1 VTGADGGLLVQ
12 RCRACGR
19 RQYPPGGIC
28 RRCHAID
35 CFDWTPAP
43 QGGVVVAHTV
53 VHATTYA
60 DREPPYTIAV
70 VELEPG
76 LRVLAEVEAQGDGD
90 GHGRAAEP
98 AAGTA
103 VRMRVALRGG
113 IQVPVFTVEDE
124 RGP

>member
-1 VTGADGGLLVQ
+1 MTGADGGLLVQ

>member
-1 VTGADGGLLVQ
+1 VTGVDRGLLVQ

-19 RQYPPGGIC
+19 RQYPPGAIC
-28 RRCHAID
+28 RRCHAIE

-43 QGGVVVAHTV
+43 QRGVVVAHTV
-53 VHATTYA
+53 VHATTYT

-76 LRVLAEVEAQGDGD
+76 LRLLAEVEARGDGD
-90 GHGRAAEP
+90 GRAAEP

-103 VRMRVALRGG
+103 VRIRVALRDG
-113 IQVPVFTVEDE
+113 IQVPVFAVEDE
-124 RGP
+124 RRP